1 MRILLTA
8 FEPFD
13 GDVRNSS
20 LDTLEGIKTLYPQVI
35 LPVSYKRSKEELEKA
50 IIKYQPDFILSLGQA
65 GGDKEVRIEKIALNY
80 TRASISDNDGV
91 LLKKGKIIDGP
102 LALESDLDVEE
113 LVDLVNSNVPC
124 YLSLSAGGYIC
135 NTVYYYDLYKMKNR
149 ALFVHLPSFSEKTI
163 SKDEAIKAIEMVI
176 LYIEEY
182 YAKN

>member
-20 LDTLEGIKTLYPQVI
+20 LDTLEGIKTLYPKVI

-91 LLKKGKIIDGP
+91 LLI
-102 LALESDLDVEE
+102 
-113 LVDLVNSNVPC
+113 
-124 YLSLSAGGYIC
+124 YI
-135 NTVYYYDLYKMKNR
+135 
-149 ALFVHLPSFSEKTI
+149 
-163 SKDEAIKAIEMVI
+163 
-176 LYIEEY
+176 
-182 YAKN
+182 